1 MYYSPELQWS
11 QRGLVAEDGVPS
23 GVAAAAAS
31 RQAAWVAVAA
41 SERGGEDA
49 CMEPHSHKRKHT
61 GEGLH
66 TI

>member
-49 CMEPHSHKRKHT
+49 CMEQTSQPQEEAHR
-61 GEGLH
+61 
-66 TI
+66 